1 MLHDP
6 SFIPKR
12 IPKRPTTLTPETQAV
27 IDDAEAYMAMLR
39 TKGPDV
45 KRQRKVFKKH
55 LSALNSAGV
64 DERGFQWLRTRT
76 LLCAFF
82 RTDDRFV
89 RRFNTKII
97 QYLEARE
104 GPEAAGA
111 FKASVHEA
119 MAPYRLSAHGYW
131 VPFSARDGAAIAQ
144 VLKDRM
150 AEIEKIT
157 GCKVFINSGTLLG
170 ALRSGTFIPHDDD
183 IDLGIH
189 LGDEGEGPAVARWRE
204 AIEKLDAAGY
214 MNKKNMNMAL
224 VKVKPIDGIKIDIF
238 PAWSSQGRYY
248 VWPHTYG
255 DVAETDVMP
264 RKKMALHGVMLDA
277 PANPDPLIAQNY
289 GPNWNDTDDDFRFRW
304 RRARQRFATF
314 FDLWRDAQKAD

>member
-1 MLHDP
+1 MAIRKAKQTGMFFNFTDELRSAGIGA
-6 SFIPKR
+6 SFKEHLTLLEALDKDVIEQTPEAFYYLSRATFVKDEGLLDR
-12 IPKRPTTLTPETQAV
+12 FDQVFHKVFKGIMSDYGQNPVDVPEDWLKAVAEKFLTPE
-27 IDDAEAYMAMLR
+27 E
-39 TKGPDV
+39 
-45 KRQRKVFKKH
+45 
-55 LSALNSAGV
+55 
-64 DERGFQWLRTRT
+64 
-76 LLCAFF
+76 
-82 RTDDRFV
+82 
-89 RRFNTKII
+89 
-97 QYLEARE
+97 
-104 GPEAAGA
+104 
-111 FKASVHEA
+111 
-119 MAPYRLSAHGYW
+119 
-131 VPFSARDGAAIAQ
+131 
-144 VLKDRM
+144 M

-204 AIEKLDAAGY
+204 AIEKLNAAGY

-289 GPNWNDTDDDFRFRW
+289 GPNWNNTDDDFRFRW